1 MLKASGWSG
10 RARPW
15 PLVAALAL
23 VAGCTDNRTGA
34 DTGPPDAQARVDA
47 RRGAPPDAGR
57 PDARAADTGKPDA
70 ATPAAP
76 DAATTDARAPADATA
91 PDGPAPTDPCSNGT
105 RDGAETDLDCG
116 GGVCLGCELGQACA
130 AASDCV
136 SGRCEA
142 GLCTTE
148 PRFSTTVLFT
158 PGDTSDAGT
167 RYHSFRIPSL
177 LRTGSGALLAFAEGR
192 VDSHLDYGDIDIV
205 SRRSTDD
212 GETWGPLK
220 LVFSKRADTC
230 GNPTAVLDDDT
241 GTIWLFASWN
251 AADTCQLCDDPDK
264 RRISA
269 WGDRRVYSMTSTDDG
284 ITFGDLRNRTG
295 ADEDHPELVP
305 PGHAWDAVGPGVG
318 IRIAAGAHA
327 GRLVVPA
334 IGRNLVSD
342 DHGATWRY
350 MLLGSRDTSEGTVTE
365 LLDGRLMRND
375 RPVRGDLRAAR
386 RRAVSY
392 SQDAD
397 AATWSDW
404 ASDDELTDPVCQA
417 SILRYNRSAP
427 ARLVFLN
434 PDDTRD
440 RFPMCVRVSH
450 DEGEH
455 WPFGCVVDAD
465 AGGYSSLAKTGD
477 HRIAALTEVTQADG
491 HRAIRLSR
499 FNLAWIYTGCPQRC
513 P

>member
-1 MLKASGWSG
+1 MLPTVARNAAS
-10 RARPW
+10 
-15 PLVAALAL
+15 LVAALGL
-23 VAGCTDNRTGA
+23 VAGCTGTP
-34 DTGPPDAQARVDA
+34 DTGHTADAARPADA
-47 RRGAPPDAGR
+47 RAVADLGETA
-57 PDARAADTGKPDA
+57 PDARPPNARAPDARTADDATPGDAA
-70 ATPAAP
+70 ATP
-76 DAATTDARAPADATA
+76 DARPPAQ
-91 PDGPAPTDPCSNGT
+91 PDPCTNGT
-105 RDGAETDLDCG
+105 RDADETDLDCG
-116 GGVCLGCELGQACA
+116 GGTCRGCELGQACA
-130 AASDCV
+130 GPTDCAS
-136 SGRCEA
+136 GECEA

-148 PRFSTTVLFT
+148 PRFATSILFT
-158 PGDTSDAGT
+158 PGDRSDAGT

-192 VDSHLDYGDIDIV
+192 VDSHLDFGDIDIV

-220 LVFSKRADTC
+220 LVFSKREDTC

-264 RRISA
+264 RRISV
-269 WGDRRVYSMTSTDDG
+269 WGDRRVYSMKSTDDG
-284 ITFGDLRNRTG
+284 LTFGDLRNRTG
-295 ADEDHPELVP
+295 ADEEHPDLIP
-305 PGHAWDAVGPGVG
+305 PGNAWDAVGPGVG
-318 IRIAAGAHA
+318 LQLAAGPHA
-327 GRLVVPA
+327 GRLIVPA

-342 DHGATWRY
+342 DHGETWRY
-350 MLLGSRDTSEGTVTE
+350 TLLGSRDTSEGTVTE

-375 RPVRGDLRAAR
+375 RPVRDDLRAAR

-392 SQDAD
+392 SADAD
-397 AATWSDW
+397 GTVWTEW
-404 ASDDELTDPVCQA
+404 VSDDELTDPVCQA
-417 SILRYNRSAP
+417 SILRYNRAAP
-427 ARLVFLN
+427 ARLIFLN

-455 WPFGCVVDAD
+455 WPFGCVLDAD

-499 FNLAWIYTGCPQRC
+499 FNLAWIYTGCERRC